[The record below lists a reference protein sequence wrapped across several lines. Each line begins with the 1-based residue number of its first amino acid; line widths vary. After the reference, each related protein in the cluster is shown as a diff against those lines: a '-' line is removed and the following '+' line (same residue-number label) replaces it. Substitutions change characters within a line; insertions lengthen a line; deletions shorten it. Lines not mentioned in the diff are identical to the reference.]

1 MRALAHGHTSQYMVV
16 CMFEAWTKD
25 YATIV
30 CLYLENMFNDPMTC
44 FTRGKVDL
52 SYRTKKVIVRA

>member
-1 MRALAHGHTSQYMVV
+1 
-16 CMFEAWTKD
+16 MFEAWTKD